1 LDGDPLG
8 STYIFWEI
16 AGILIL
22 LALSAFFSASETSML
37 SVSKKK
43 LRDAISGDEQNLN
56 FEKQLKASNRYLT
69 VILILNNVINILLSS
84 FATVMAI
91 ELFPKNISGPT
102 IIILVTVFAT
112 VIIVVFGEIT
122 PKLYARTNA
131 ERFFRISFPVIKSI
145 DFVLKPITFLLNG
158 FSNSINRVITKN
170 KVSTPFISSED
181 ILFEIDTGKRACVI
195 EEQEGAILKGALTLK
210 DTYVREIMVPRIEM
224 VTLESDV
231 VLSEAV
237 RKFDESK
244 YSRLPVYT
252 GTVDH
257 VIGICY
263 AKDIISVFNS
273 KGKNSLENLQVKDVM
288 RAPYF
293 VPETKRIDDLLH
305 EMRYMKMH
313 IAIVVDEYGG
323 TAGLV
328 TMEDVLEEITGEIF
342 DEYDVEEDKVPIVK
356 KDRNTFIVDGL
367 TPMNNIEREVG
378 ISFPESEFETIGG
391 YLLKIFERVPRPGEI
406 VETND
411 FTAKVVESNRLRI
424 IKIELKLKGMN
435 EGDDEGT
442 HKEG

>member
-1 LDGDPLG
+1 MDGDPLG
-8 STYIFWEI
+8 STYIFWGI
-16 AGILIL
+16 AGILVL

-102 IIILVTVFAT
+102 IITLVTVIAT

-181 ILFEIDTGKRACVI
+181 ILFEIDTGKRAGVI

-252 GTVDH
+252 ETVDH

>member
-181 ILFEIDTGKRACVI
+181 ILFEIDTGKRAGVI

>member
-1 LDGDPLG
+1 MDGDPLG
-8 STYIFWEI
+8 STYIFWGI
-16 AGILIL
+16 AGILVL

-102 IIILVTVFAT
+102 IITLVTVFAT

-181 ILFEIDTGKRACVI
+181 ILFEIDTGKRAGVI

-252 GTVDH
+252 ETVDH

>member
-8 STYIFWEI
+8 STYIFWGI
-16 AGILIL
+16 AGILVL

-102 IIILVTVFAT
+102 IITLVTVFAT

-181 ILFEIDTGKRACVI
+181 ILFEIDTGKRAGVI

-252 GTVDH
+252 ETVDH

>member
-8 STYIFWEI
+8 STYIFWGI
-16 AGILIL
+16 AGILVL

-102 IIILVTVFAT
+102 IITLVTVIAT

-181 ILFEIDTGKRACVI
+181 ILFEIDTGKRAGVI

-252 GTVDH
+252 ETVDH